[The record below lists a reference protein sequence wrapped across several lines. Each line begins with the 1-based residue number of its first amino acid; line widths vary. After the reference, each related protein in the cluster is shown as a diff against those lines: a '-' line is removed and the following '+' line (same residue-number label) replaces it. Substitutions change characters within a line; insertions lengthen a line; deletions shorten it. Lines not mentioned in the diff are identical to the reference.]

1 MRVFKIA
8 AVDKAGRYNEAWRGT
23 SAAPHRIPG
32 GARGP
37 SSRQGPV
44 TTNQLFALFSDLA
57 LILVLAHLLGALARR
72 FSQPAVIGEVLAG
85 ILLGPTLL
93 GHEVS
98 DFLFPSDIRPM
109 LTALADVGMAV
120 FMFIV
125 GLELDRKI
133 LRGTGRLAATVSVSS
148 ILLPFGLG
156 ALLALLLAEDHAPD
170 HRLGFVLFMGT
181 AMSVTAFPVLAR
193 ILTDREMQHT
203 PVGGLALACAAI
215 GDVLAW
221 CMLAAVV
228 ALAGGGGAGPWYLLL
243 LVPYTGVMLW
253 VVRPLLRRLLAAGA
267 GTARLSPA
275 ALTAV
280 LAGLLVSGAVTEKI
294 GLHFIFGAFFFGVV
308 MPKESTERL
317 RADITDRIGEVS
329 SHLLLPVFFI
339 SVGLKVDLSDLGR
352 SGWLDFGLVLLV
364 AVSGKFLGAF
374 LSARAHGVTAR
385 QSAVLATLM
394 NTRGLT
400 ELIILTAGL
409 QLGVLDERLFSL
421 MVAMA
426 VVTTAMAGP
435 LLSLFQPRPLADHPL
450 VPAARGAQPPAAR
463 H

>member
-1 MRVFKIA
+1 M
-8 AVDKAGRYNEAWRGT
+8 
-23 SAAPHRIPG
+23 
-32 GARGP
+32 
-37 SSRQGPV
+37 
-44 TTNQLFALFSDLA
+44 TTNQLFALFCDLA
-57 LILVLAHLLGALARR
+57 LIIVLARILGAVAQR

-85 ILLGPTLL
+85 ILLGPTFL
-93 GHEVS
+93 GHSVP
-98 DFLFPSDIRPM
+98 DFLFPPGIRPM

-133 LRGTGRLAATVSVSS
+133 LRGTGRLAVTVAVSC

-156 ALLALLLAEDHAPD
+156 TLLALMLADDHAQG

-193 ILTDREMQHT
+193 ILTDRKMQHT
-203 PVGGLALACAAI
+203 PIGGLALACAAI

-228 ALAGGGGAGPWYLLL
+228 ALVSGGGGDQWLLLL
-243 LVPYTGVMLW
+243 LVPYAGLMVW
-253 VVRPLLRRLLAAGA
+253 VVRPLLRRLVAAG
-267 GTARLSPA
+267 GSRLTPA
-275 ALTAV
+275 VLTVV
-280 LAGLLVSGAVTEKI
+280 LAGLLVSGAVTERI
-294 GLHFIFGAFFFGVV
+294 GLHFIFGAFLFGVV

-317 RADITDRIGEVS
+317 RADIIDRIGDVS
-329 SHLLLPVFFI
+329 GQLLQPVFFI
-339 SVGLKVDLSDLGR
+339 IVGLKVDLSDLGG
-352 SGWLDFGLVLLV
+352 SGWLDFALILLV
-364 AVSGKFLGAF
+364 AVTGKFVGAF
-374 LSARAHGVTAR
+374 LSARAFRVTAR

-409 QLGVLDERLFSL
+409 QLGVLDERLYSL
-421 MVAMA
+421 MVVMA

-435 LLSLFQPRPLADHPL
+435 LLAVLRPRALADQDP
-450 VPAARGAQPPAAR
+450 VIPVRDARSPATKR
-463 H
+463 

>member
-1 MRVFKIA
+1 M
-8 AVDKAGRYNEAWRGT
+8 
-23 SAAPHRIPG
+23 
-32 GARGP
+32 
-37 SSRQGPV
+37 

-57 LILVLAHLLGALARR
+57 LMLVLAHLLGMVARR
-72 FSQPAVIGEVLAG
+72 LSQPAVIGEVLAG
-85 ILLGPTLL
+85 IALGPTLL
-93 GHEVS
+93 GHTVS
-98 DFLFPSDIRPM
+98 DFLFPTGIRPM

-125 GLELDRKI
+125 GLELDRGL
-133 LRGTGRLAATVSVSS
+133 LRGTGRLAVTVSVSS
-148 ILLPFGLG
+148 IVLPFGLG
-156 ALLALLLAEDHAPD
+156 ALLALLLVDDNAPD

-181 AMSVTAFPVLAR
+181 AMAVTAFPVLAR
-193 ILTDREMQHT
+193 ILTDRKMQHT

-228 ALAGGGGAGPWYLLL
+228 ALVGGAGADQWYLLL
-243 LVPYTGVMLW
+243 LVPYAGVMLW
-253 VVRPLLRRLLAAGA
+253 VVRPLLRGLVAAAG
-267 GTARLSPA
+267 GTARLSPV
-275 ALTAV
+275 ALTVV
-280 LAGLLVSGAVTEKI
+280 LAGLLMSGAVTEKI

-308 MPKESTERL
+308 MPKEYPEQL
-317 RADITDRIGEVS
+317 RADITERIGHMS
-329 SHLLLPVFFI
+329 SRLLLPVFFI
-339 SVGLKVDLSDLGR
+339 SVGLKVDLSNLGR
-352 SGWLDFGLVLLV
+352 SGWLDFSLILLV

-374 LSARAHGVTAR
+374 LSARDHGVTAR

-409 QLGVLDERLFSL
+409 QLGVLNDRLYSL

-435 LLSLFQPRPLADHPL
+435 LLSLFQPDTVADHDL
-450 VPAARGAQPPAAR
+450 LPATRDPRSPTAGR
-463 H
+463 

>member
-1 MRVFKIA
+1 M
-8 AVDKAGRYNEAWRGT
+8 
-23 SAAPHRIPG
+23 
-32 GARGP
+32 
-37 SSRQGPV
+37 

-57 LILVLAHLLGALARR
+57 LILVLAHALGAVARR
-72 FSQPAVIGEVLAG
+72 LSQPAVIGEVLAG

-93 GHEVS
+93 GHKLS
-98 DFLFPSDIRPM
+98 DFLFPMDIRPM

-125 GLELDRKI
+125 GLELDRTI

-148 ILLPFGLG
+148 IVLPFGLG
-156 ALLALLLAEDHAPD
+156 ALLALGLADADAPD
-170 HRLGFVLFMGT
+170 NRLGFVLFMGT

-193 ILTDREMQHT
+193 ILTDRKMQHT

-228 ALAGGGGAGPWYLLL
+228 ALAGGGGADQWYLLL
-243 LVPYTGVMLW
+243 LVPYTAVMLW
-253 VVRPLLRRLLAAGA
+253 VVRPLLRRLVAAGD
-267 GTARLSPA
+267 GRLSPVL
-275 ALTAV
+275 LTAV
-280 LAGLLVSGAVTEKI
+280 LAGLLVSGAATERI
-294 GLHFIFGAFFFGVV
+294 GLHFIFGAFLFGVV

-317 RADITDRIGEVS
+317 RADITDRIGQVS
-329 SHLLLPVFFI
+329 AQLLLPVFFI

-352 SGWLDFGLVLLV
+352 SGWRDFALILLV

-409 QLGVLDERLFSL
+409 QLGVLDERLYSL

-435 LLSLFQPRPLADHPL
+435 LLALFRPRPFEGHDL
-450 VPAARGAQPPAAR
+450 VPPARDARRPAAKR
-463 H
+463 

>member
-1 MRVFKIA
+1 MA
-8 AVDKAGRYNEAWRGT
+8 
-23 SAAPHRIPG
+23 
-32 GARGP
+32 
-37 SSRQGPV
+37 
-44 TTNQLFALFSDLA
+44 TNQLFALFSDLA
-57 LILVLAHLLGALARR
+57 LILVLAQLLGAVARR

-85 ILLGPTLL
+85 IMLGPTLL
-93 GHEVS
+93 GHRVS
-98 DFLFPSDIRPM
+98 EFLFPTDIRPM

-133 LRGTGRLAATVSVSS
+133 LRGTGRLAATVSLSS
-148 ILLPFGLG
+148 ILLPFALG
-156 ALLALLLAEDHAPD
+156 ALLALLLAEDNAPD

-193 ILTDREMQHT
+193 ILTDRKMQHT

-228 ALAGGGGAGPWYLLL
+228 ALAGGGGSHQWYLVLL
-243 LVPYTGVMLW
+243 LPYTGVMLW
-253 VVRPLLRRLLAAGA
+253 VVRPLLRRLLAAGD
-267 GTARLSPA
+267 GTSRLSPA

-280 LAGLLVSGAVTEKI
+280 LAGLLVSGAVTEKM

-308 MPKESTERL
+308 MPKESTEQL
-317 RADITDRIGEVS
+317 RADITDRVGHVS

-352 SGWLDFGLVLLV
+352 SGWLDFALILLV

-409 QLGVLDERLFSL
+409 QLGVLNERLYSL

-435 LLSLFQPRPLADHPL
+435 LLSVLQPRPLADHHL
-450 VPAARGAQPPAAR
+450 VRPARDARPPAAKR
-463 H
+463 

>member
-1 MRVFKIA
+1 M
-8 AVDKAGRYNEAWRGT
+8 
-23 SAAPHRIPG
+23 
-32 GARGP
+32 
-37 SSRQGPV
+37 
-44 TTNQLFALFSDLA
+44 TTNQLFALFCDLA
-57 LILVLAHLLGALARR
+57 LIIVLARILGAVAQR

-85 ILLGPTLL
+85 ILLGPTFL
-93 GHEVS
+93 GHSVP
-98 DFLFPSDIRPM
+98 DFLFPPGVRPM

-133 LRGTGRLAATVSVSS
+133 LRGTGRLAVTVAVSC

-156 ALLALLLAEDHAPD
+156 TLLALMLADDHAQG

-193 ILTDREMQHT
+193 ILTDRKMQHT
-203 PVGGLALACAAI
+203 PIGGLALACAAI

-228 ALAGGGGAGPWYLLL
+228 ALVSGGGGDQWLLLL
-243 LVPYTGVMLW
+243 LVPYAGLMVW
-253 VVRPLLRRLLAAGA
+253 VVRPLLRRLVAAG
-267 GTARLSPA
+267 GSRLTPA
-275 ALTAV
+275 VLTVV
-280 LAGLLVSGAVTEKI
+280 LAGLLVSGAVTERI
-294 GLHFIFGAFFFGVV
+294 GLHFIFGAFLFGVV

-317 RADITDRIGEVS
+317 RADIIDRIGDVS
-329 SHLLLPVFFI
+329 SQLLQPVFFI
-339 SVGLKVDLSDLGR
+339 IVGLKVDLSDLGG
-352 SGWLDFGLVLLV
+352 SGWLDFALILLV
-364 AVSGKFLGAF
+364 AVTGKFVGAF
-374 LSARAHGVTAR
+374 LSARAFRVTAR

-409 QLGVLDERLFSL
+409 QLGVLDERLYSL
-421 MVAMA
+421 MVVMA

-435 LLSLFQPRPLADHPL
+435 LLAVLRPRALADQDP
-450 VPAARGAQPPAAR
+450 VIPVRDARSPATKR
-463 H
+463 

>member
-1 MRVFKIA
+1 M
-8 AVDKAGRYNEAWRGT
+8 
-23 SAAPHRIPG
+23 
-32 GARGP
+32 
-37 SSRQGPV
+37 

-57 LILVLAHLLGALARR
+57 LILVLAQLLGAVARR

-85 ILLGPTLL
+85 IMLGPTLL
-93 GHEVS
+93 GHKAS
-98 DFLFPSDIRPM
+98 DFLFPTDIRPM

-133 LRGTGRLAATVSVSS
+133 LRGTGRLAATVSLSS

-156 ALLALLLAEDHAPD
+156 ALLALLLVEDNAPH

-193 ILTDREMQHT
+193 ILTDRKMQHT

-228 ALAGGGGAGPWYLLL
+228 ALAGGGGAHQWYLLL

-253 VVRPLLRRLLAAGA
+253 VVRPLLRKLLATGD
-267 GTARLSPA
+267 GTSRLSPA

-317 RADITDRIGEVS
+317 RADITDRVGHVS
-329 SHLLLPVFFI
+329 THLLLPVFFI

-352 SGWLDFGLVLLV
+352 SGWLDFALILLV

-409 QLGVLDERLFSL
+409 QLGVLNERLHSL

-435 LLSLFQPRPLADHPL
+435 LLSVLQPRPLADHHL
-450 VPAARGAQPPAAR
+450 VRPARDAQPPAAKR
-463 H
+463 

>member
-1 MRVFKIA
+1 M
-8 AVDKAGRYNEAWRGT
+8 
-23 SAAPHRIPG
+23 
-32 GARGP
+32 
-37 SSRQGPV
+37 
-44 TTNQLFALFSDLA
+44 TTNQLFALFCDLA
-57 LILVLAHLLGALARR
+57 LIIVLARILGAVAQR

-85 ILLGPTLL
+85 ILLGPTFL
-93 GHEVS
+93 GHSVP
-98 DFLFPSDIRPM
+98 DFLFPPGVRPM

-133 LRGTGRLAATVSVSS
+133 LRGTGRLAVTVAVSC

-156 ALLALLLAEDHAPD
+156 TLLALMLADDHAQG

-193 ILTDREMQHT
+193 ILTDRKMQHT
-203 PVGGLALACAAI
+203 PIGGLALACAAI

-228 ALAGGGGAGPWYLLL
+228 ALVSGGGGDQWLLLL
-243 LVPYTGVMLW
+243 LVPYAGLMVW
-253 VVRPLLRRLLAAGA
+253 VVRPLLRRLVAAG
-267 GTARLSPA
+267 GSRLTPA
-275 ALTAV
+275 VLTVV
-280 LAGLLVSGAVTEKI
+280 LAGLLVSGAVTERI
-294 GLHFIFGAFFFGVV
+294 GLHFIFGAFLFGVV

-317 RADITDRIGEVS
+317 RADIIDRIGDVS
-329 SHLLLPVFFI
+329 GQLLQPVFFI
-339 SVGLKVDLSDLGR
+339 IVGLKVDLSDLGG
-352 SGWLDFGLVLLV
+352 SGWLDFALILLV
-364 AVSGKFLGAF
+364 AVTGKFVGAF
-374 LSARAHGVTAR
+374 LSARAFRVTAR

-409 QLGVLDERLFSL
+409 QLGVLDERLYSL
-421 MVAMA
+421 MVVMA

-435 LLSLFQPRPLADHPL
+435 LLAVLRPRALADQDP
-450 VPAARGAQPPAAR
+450 VIPVRDARSPATK

>member
-1 MRVFKIA
+1 M
-8 AVDKAGRYNEAWRGT
+8 
-23 SAAPHRIPG
+23 
-32 GARGP
+32 
-37 SSRQGPV
+37 
-44 TTNQLFALFSDLA
+44 TTNQLFALFSDLS
-57 LILVLAHLLGALARR
+57 LILVLAHLLGLAARR

-85 ILLGPTLL
+85 ILLGPTFL
-93 GHEVS
+93 GHTVS
-98 DFLFPSDIRPM
+98 DFLFPTDIRPM

-148 ILLPFGLG
+148 IVLPFGLG
-156 ALLALLLAEDHAPD
+156 ALLALLLVEDNAPD

-193 ILTDREMQHT
+193 ILTDRKMQHT

-215 GDVLAW
+215 GDVIAW

-228 ALAGGGGAGPWYLLL
+228 ALSGGGGADQWLLLL
-243 LVPYTGVMLW
+243 LVPYAAVMLW
-253 VVRPLLRRLLAAGA
+253 VVRPLLRRLVAAG
-267 GTARLSPA
+267 GGRLSPA
-275 ALTAV
+275 LLTTV
-280 LAGLLVSGAVTEKI
+280 LAGILLSGAITERI

-317 RADITDRIGEVS
+317 RVDITDRIGHVS
-329 SHLLLPVFFI
+329 SRLLLPVFFI
-339 SVGLKVDLSDLGR
+339 IVGLKVDLSDLGR
-352 SGWLDFGLVLLV
+352 SGWLDFALILFV

-409 QLGVLDERLFSL
+409 QLGVLNERLYSL

-435 LLSLFQPRPLADHPL
+435 LLTAFHPHPFADHDL
-450 VPAARGAQPPAAR
+450 VPQRRDAQPPAAKR
-463 H
+463 

>member
-1 MRVFKIA
+1 M
-8 AVDKAGRYNEAWRGT
+8 
-23 SAAPHRIPG
+23 
-32 GARGP
+32 
-37 SSRQGPV
+37 

-450 VPAARGAQPPAAR
+450 VPAARDAQPPAAR

>member
-1 MRVFKIA
+1 M
-8 AVDKAGRYNEAWRGT
+8 
-23 SAAPHRIPG
+23 
-32 GARGP
+32 
-37 SSRQGPV
+37 

-57 LILVLAHLLGALARR
+57 LILVLAHLLGAVAQRL
-72 FSQPAVIGEVLAG
+72 SQPAVIGEVLAG

-93 GHEVS
+93 GRTASE
-98 DFLFPSDIRPM
+98 FLFPTGVRPM

-125 GLELDRKI
+125 GLELDRKL
-133 LRGTGRLAATVSVSS
+133 LRGTGRLAATISVSC

-156 ALLALLLAEDHAPD
+156 TLLALMLADDNAPD

-193 ILTDREMQHT
+193 ILTDRKMQHT

-221 CMLAAVV
+221 CMLAVV
-228 ALAGGGGAGPWYLLL
+228 VGLAGGGGADQWLLPL
-243 LVPYTGVMLW
+243 LVPYAGVMVW
-253 VVRPLLRRLLAAGA
+253 VVRPLLRRLVAAQGSH
-267 GTARLSPA
+267 LSPPV
-275 ALTAV
+275 LTAV
-280 LAGLLVSGAVTEKI
+280 LAGVLLSGAVTERI
-294 GLHFIFGAFFFGVV
+294 GLHFIFGAFLFGVV
-308 MPKESTERL
+308 MPKDSTERL
-317 RADITDRIGEVS
+317 RADITDRIGHVS
-329 SHLLLPVFFI
+329 NRLLLPVFFI
-339 SVGLKVDLSDLGR
+339 IVGLKVDLSDLGR
-352 SGWLDFGLVLLV
+352 AGWLDFALIMLV
-364 AVSGKFLGAF
+364 AVTGKFLGAF
-374 LSARAHGVTAR
+374 LGARAHGVTAR

-409 QLGVLDERLFSL
+409 QLGVLNERLYSL
-421 MVAMA
+421 MVVMA

-435 LLSLFQPRPLADHPL
+435 LLTVLQRHPPADREL
-450 VPAARGAQPPAAR
+450 VPPARDAQPPAAQ

>member
-1 MRVFKIA
+1 M
-8 AVDKAGRYNEAWRGT
+8 
-23 SAAPHRIPG
+23 
-32 GARGP
+32 
-37 SSRQGPV
+37 

-57 LILVLAHLLGALARR
+57 LLLVLAHLLGMVARR
-72 FSQPAVIGEVLAG
+72 LSQPAVIGEVLAG
-85 ILLGPTLL
+85 IALGPTFL
-93 GHEVS
+93 GHTVS
-98 DFLFPSDIRPM
+98 GFLFPTGIRPM

-125 GLELDRKI
+125 GLELDRGL
-133 LRGTGRLAATVSVSS
+133 LRGTGRLAVTVSVSS
-148 ILLPFGLG
+148 IVLPFGLG
-156 ALLALLLAEDHAPD
+156 ALLALLLVDGNAPD

-181 AMSVTAFPVLAR
+181 AMAVTAFPVLAR
-193 ILTDREMQHT
+193 ILTDRKMQHT
-203 PVGGLALACAAI
+203 AVGGLALACAAI

-228 ALAGGGGAGPWYLLL
+228 ALVGGAGADQWYLLL
-243 LVPYTGVMLW
+243 LVPYAAVMLW
-253 VVRPLLRRLLAAGA
+253 VVRPLLRGLVGA
-267 GTARLSPA
+267 DGAARLSPA
-275 ALTAV
+275 ALTVV
-280 LAGLLVSGAVTEKI
+280 LAGLLMSGAVTERI

-308 MPKESTERL
+308 MPKESTGQL
-317 RADITDRIGEVS
+317 RADITERIGHMS

-339 SVGLKVDLSDLGR
+339 SVGLKVDLSNLGR
-352 SGWLDFGLVLLV
+352 SGWLDFTLILLV

-409 QLGVLDERLFSL
+409 QLGVLNDRLYSL

-435 LLSLFQPRPLADHPL
+435 LLSLLQPHTAADHDL
-450 VPAARGAQPPAAR
+450 LPARDPRSPTTGR
-463 H
+463 

>member
-1 MRVFKIA
+1 M
-8 AVDKAGRYNEAWRGT
+8 
-23 SAAPHRIPG
+23 
-32 GARGP
+32 
-37 SSRQGPV
+37 
-44 TTNQLFALFSDLA
+44 TTNQLFALFCDLA
-57 LILVLAHLLGALARR
+57 LIIVLARILGAVAQR

-85 ILLGPTLL
+85 ILLGPTFL
-93 GHEVS
+93 GHSVP
-98 DFLFPSDIRPM
+98 DFLFPPGVRPM

-133 LRGTGRLAATVSVSS
+133 LRGTGRLAVTVAVSC

-156 ALLALLLAEDHAPD
+156 TLLALMLADDHAQG

-193 ILTDREMQHT
+193 ILTDRKMQHT
-203 PVGGLALACAAI
+203 PIGGLALACAAI

-228 ALAGGGGAGPWYLLL
+228 ALVSGGGGDQWLLLL
-243 LVPYTGVMLW
+243 LVPYAGLMVW
-253 VVRPLLRRLLAAGA
+253 VVRPLLRRLVAAG
-267 GTARLSPA
+267 GSRLTPA
-275 ALTAV
+275 VLTVV
-280 LAGLLVSGAVTEKI
+280 LAGLLVSGAVTERI
-294 GLHFIFGAFFFGVV
+294 GLHFIFGAFLFGVV

-317 RADITDRIGEVS
+317 RADIIDRIGDVS
-329 SHLLLPVFFI
+329 GQLLQPVFFI
-339 SVGLKVDLSDLGR
+339 IVGLKVDLSDLGG
-352 SGWLDFGLVLLV
+352 SGWLDFAFILLV
-364 AVSGKFLGAF
+364 AVTGKFVGAF
-374 LSARAHGVTAR
+374 LSARAFRVTAR

-409 QLGVLDERLFSL
+409 QLGVLDERLYSL
-421 MVAMA
+421 MVVMA

-435 LLSLFQPRPLADHPL
+435 LLAVLRPRALADQDP
-450 VPAARGAQPPAAR
+450 VIPVRDARSPATKR
-463 H
+463 

>member
-1 MRVFKIA
+1 M
-8 AVDKAGRYNEAWRGT
+8 
-23 SAAPHRIPG
+23 
-32 GARGP
+32 
-37 SSRQGPV
+37 

-57 LILVLAHLLGALARR
+57 LILVLAQLLGAVARR

-85 ILLGPTLL
+85 IMLGPTLL
-93 GHEVS
+93 GHKAS
-98 DFLFPSDIRPM
+98 DFLFPTDIRPM

-133 LRGTGRLAATVSVSS
+133 LRGTGRLAATVSLSS

-156 ALLALLLAEDHAPD
+156 ALLALLLVEDNAPH

-193 ILTDREMQHT
+193 ILTDRKMQHT

-228 ALAGGGGAGPWYLLL
+228 ALAGGGGAHQWYLLM

-253 VVRPLLRRLLAAGA
+253 VVRPLLRKLLAAGD
-267 GTARLSPA
+267 GTSRLSPA

-317 RADITDRIGEVS
+317 RADITDRVGHVS
-329 SHLLLPVFFI
+329 THLLLPVFFI

-352 SGWLDFGLVLLV
+352 SGWLDFALILLV

-409 QLGVLDERLFSL
+409 QLGVLNERLYSL

-435 LLSLFQPRPLADHPL
+435 LLSVLQPRPLADHHL
-450 VPAARGAQPPAAR
+450 VRPASDAQPPAAKR
-463 H
+463 

>member
-1 MRVFKIA
+1 M
-8 AVDKAGRYNEAWRGT
+8 
-23 SAAPHRIPG
+23 
-32 GARGP
+32 
-37 SSRQGPV
+37 
-44 TTNQLFALFSDLA
+44 TTNQLFALFCDLA
-57 LILVLAHLLGALARR
+57 LIIVLARILGAVAQR

-85 ILLGPTLL
+85 ILLGPTFL
-93 GHEVS
+93 GHSVP
-98 DFLFPSDIRPM
+98 DFLFPPGIRPM

-133 LRGTGRLAATVSVSS
+133 LRGTGRLAVTVAVSC

-156 ALLALLLAEDHAPD
+156 TLLALMLADDHAQG

-193 ILTDREMQHT
+193 ILTDRKMQHT
-203 PVGGLALACAAI
+203 PIGGLALACAAI

-228 ALAGGGGAGPWYLLL
+228 ALVSGGGGDQWLLLL
-243 LVPYTGVMLW
+243 LVPYAGLMVW
-253 VVRPLLRRLLAAGA
+253 VVRPLLRRLVAAG
-267 GTARLSPA
+267 GSRLTPA
-275 ALTAV
+275 VLTVV
-280 LAGLLVSGAVTEKI
+280 LAGLLVSGAVTERI
-294 GLHFIFGAFFFGVV
+294 GLHFIFGAFLFGVV

-317 RADITDRIGEVS
+317 RADIIDRIGDVS
-329 SHLLLPVFFI
+329 GQLLQPVFFI
-339 SVGLKVDLSDLGR
+339 IVGLKVDLSDLGG
-352 SGWLDFGLVLLV
+352 SGWLDFVFILLV
-364 AVSGKFLGAF
+364 AVTGKFVGAF
-374 LSARAHGVTAR
+374 LSARAFRVTAR

-409 QLGVLDERLFSL
+409 QLGVLDERLYSL
-421 MVAMA
+421 MVVMA

-435 LLSLFQPRPLADHPL
+435 LLAALRPRALADQDP
-450 VPAARGAQPPAAR
+450 VIPVRDARSPATKR
-463 H
+463 

>member
-1 MRVFKIA
+1 M
-8 AVDKAGRYNEAWRGT
+8 
-23 SAAPHRIPG
+23 
-32 GARGP
+32 
-37 SSRQGPV
+37 
-44 TTNQLFALFSDLA
+44 TTNQLFALFCDLA
-57 LILVLAHLLGALARR
+57 LIIVLARILGAVAQR

-85 ILLGPTLL
+85 ILLGPTFL
-93 GHEVS
+93 GHSVPE
-98 DFLFPSDIRPM
+98 FLFPPGVRPM

-133 LRGTGRLAATVSVSS
+133 LRGTGRLAVTVAVSCTV
-148 ILLPFGLG
+148 LPFGLG
-156 ALLALLLAEDHAPD
+156 TLLALMLADDHAQG

-193 ILTDREMQHT
+193 ILTDRKMQHT
-203 PVGGLALACAAI
+203 PIGGLALACAAI

-228 ALAGGGGAGPWYLLL
+228 ALVGGGGGDQWLLLL
-243 LVPYTGVMLW
+243 LVPYAGVMVW
-253 VVRPLLRRLLAAGA
+253 VVRPLLRRLVAG
-267 GTARLSPA
+267 GGARLTPA
-275 ALTAV
+275 VLTVV
-280 LAGLLVSGAVTEKI
+280 LAGLLVSGAVTERI
-294 GLHFIFGAFFFGVV
+294 GLHFIFGAFLFGVV

-317 RADITDRIGEVS
+317 RADIIDRIGDVS
-329 SHLLLPVFFI
+329 GQLLQPVFFI
-339 SVGLKVDLSDLGR
+339 IVGLKVDLSDMGS
-352 SGWLDFGLVLLV
+352 SGWLDFTLILLV

-374 LSARAHGVTAR
+374 LSARAFRVTAR

-409 QLGVLDERLFSL
+409 QLGVLDERLYSL
-421 MVAMA
+421 MVVMA

-435 LLSLFQPRPLADHPL
+435 LLAVLRPRALTGQDPVLPVQDAQS
-450 VPAARGAQPPAAR
+450 PATKR
-463 H
+463 

>member
-1 MRVFKIA
+1 M
-8 AVDKAGRYNEAWRGT
+8 
-23 SAAPHRIPG
+23 
-32 GARGP
+32 
-37 SSRQGPV
+37 
-44 TTNQLFALFSDLA
+44 TTTQLFALFCDLA
-57 LILVLAHLLGALARR
+57 LIIVLAQILGAVAQR

-85 ILLGPTLL
+85 ILLGPTFL
-93 GHEVS
+93 GHSLPE
-98 DFLFPSDIRPM
+98 FLFPPGVRPM

-133 LRGTGRLAATVSVSS
+133 LRGTGRLAGTVAVSC

-156 ALLALLLAEDHAPD
+156 TLLALMLADDHAQG

-193 ILTDREMQHT
+193 ILTDRKMQHT

-228 ALAGGGGAGPWYLLL
+228 ALVGGGGGDQWLLLL
-243 LVPYTGVMLW
+243 LVPYAGVMVW
-253 VVRPLLRRLLAAGA
+253 VVRPLLRRLVAAG
-267 GTARLSPA
+267 GPRLTPA
-275 ALTAV
+275 VLTVV
-280 LAGLLVSGAVTEKI
+280 LAGLLVSGAVTERI
-294 GLHFIFGAFFFGVV
+294 GLHFIFGAFLFGVV

-317 RADITDRIGEVS
+317 RADIIDRIGDVS
-329 SHLLLPVFFI
+329 GQLLQPVFFI
-339 SVGLKVDLSDLGR
+339 IVGLKVDLSDLGG
-352 SGWLDFGLVLLV
+352 SGWLDFALILLV
-364 AVSGKFLGAF
+364 AVTGKFVGAF
-374 LSARAHGVTAR
+374 LSARAFRVTAR

-409 QLGVLDERLFSL
+409 QLGVLDERLYSL
-421 MVAMA
+421 MVVMA

-435 LLSLFQPRPLADHPL
+435 LLAVLRPRALADQDP
-450 VPAARGAQPPAAR
+450 VIPVRDAQSPATKR
-463 H
+463 

>member
-1 MRVFKIA
+1 M
-8 AVDKAGRYNEAWRGT
+8 
-23 SAAPHRIPG
+23 
-32 GARGP
+32 
-37 SSRQGPV
+37 
-44 TTNQLFALFSDLA
+44 TTNQLFALFCDLA
-57 LILVLAHLLGALARR
+57 LIIVLARILGAVAQR

-85 ILLGPTLL
+85 ILLGPTFL
-93 GHEVS
+93 GHSVP
-98 DFLFPSDIRPM
+98 DFLFPPGVRPM

-133 LRGTGRLAATVSVSS
+133 LRGTGRLAVTVAVSC

-156 ALLALLLAEDHAPD
+156 TLLALMLADDHAQG

-193 ILTDREMQHT
+193 ILTDRKMQHT
-203 PVGGLALACAAI
+203 PIGGLALACAAI

-228 ALAGGGGAGPWYLLL
+228 ALVSGGGGDQWLLLL
-243 LVPYTGVMLW
+243 LVPYAGLMVW
-253 VVRPLLRRLLAAGA
+253 VARPLLRRLVAAG
-267 GTARLSPA
+267 GSRLTPA
-275 ALTAV
+275 VLTVV
-280 LAGLLVSGAVTEKI
+280 LAGLLVSGAVTERI
-294 GLHFIFGAFFFGVV
+294 GLHFIFGAFLFGVV

-317 RADITDRIGEVS
+317 RADIIDRIGDVS
-329 SHLLLPVFFI
+329 GQLLQPVFFI
-339 SVGLKVDLSDLGR
+339 IVGLKVDLSDLGG
-352 SGWLDFGLVLLV
+352 SGWLDFALILLV
-364 AVSGKFLGAF
+364 AVTGKFVGAF
-374 LSARAHGVTAR
+374 LSARAFRVTAR

-409 QLGVLDERLFSL
+409 QLGVLDERLYSL
-421 MVAMA
+421 MVVMA

-435 LLSLFQPRPLADHPL
+435 LLAVLRPRALADQDP
-450 VPAARGAQPPAAR
+450 VIPVRDARSPATKR
-463 H
+463 

>member
-1 MRVFKIA
+1 M
-8 AVDKAGRYNEAWRGT
+8 
-23 SAAPHRIPG
+23 
-32 GARGP
+32 
-37 SSRQGPV
+37 

-57 LILVLAHLLGALARR
+57 LLLVLAHLLGMVARR
-72 FSQPAVIGEVLAG
+72 LSQPAVIGEVLAG
-85 ILLGPTLL
+85 IALGPTFL
-93 GHEVS
+93 GHTVS
-98 DFLFPSDIRPM
+98 DFLFPTGIRPM
-109 LTALADVGMAV
+109 LTSLADVGMAV

-125 GLELDRKI
+125 GLELDRGL
-133 LRGTGRLAATVSVSS
+133 LRGTGRLTVTVSVSS
-148 ILLPFGLG
+148 IVLPFGLG
-156 ALLALLLAEDHAPD
+156 ALLALLLVDDNAPD

-181 AMSVTAFPVLAR
+181 AMAVTAFPVLAR
-193 ILTDREMQHT
+193 ILTDRKMQHT
-203 PVGGLALACAAI
+203 AVGGLALACAAI

-228 ALAGGGGAGPWYLLL
+228 ALVGAGADQWYLLL
-243 LVPYTGVMLW
+243 LVPYAAVMLW
-253 VVRPLLRRLLAAGA
+253 VVRPLLRGLVGA
-267 GTARLSPA
+267 DGAARLSPA
-275 ALTAV
+275 ALTVV
-280 LAGLLVSGAVTEKI
+280 LAGLLMSGAVTERI

-308 MPKESTERL
+308 MPKESTGQL
-317 RADITDRIGEVS
+317 RADITERIGHMS

-339 SVGLKVDLSDLGR
+339 SVGLKVDLSNLGR
-352 SGWLDFGLVLLV
+352 SGWLDFTLILLV

-409 QLGVLDERLFSL
+409 QLGVLNDRLYSL

-435 LLSLFQPRPLADHPL
+435 LLSLFQPHIAADHDL
-450 VPAARGAQPPAAR
+450 LPARDPRSPTTGR
-463 H
+463 

>member
-1 MRVFKIA
+1 M
-8 AVDKAGRYNEAWRGT
+8 
-23 SAAPHRIPG
+23 
-32 GARGP
+32 
-37 SSRQGPV
+37 

-435 LLSLFQPRPLADHPL
+435 LLSLFQPCPLADHPL
-450 VPAARGAQPPAAR
+450 VPAARDAQPPAAR